1 MLPYPPGVSRFLV
14 RRVIS
19 SAITLLVFA
28 TLVFFLA
35 SALMP
40 GDFTNNF
47 MPGLGSQR
55 QVLREELGLDRPLW
69 AQWLRFMA
77 GFLQGEFGVSNTGRP
92 ILEIMLVLLPWTM
105 LIFTLS
111 MTVAFL
117 FGHWLGRM
125 IGWSRNRA
133 LGGVIRFI
141 AVTTHTAFPP
151 ILTFGLA
158 VGFTW
163 LFSDQAWAAVQ
174 RVEEVDVGGFRLGRT
189 AINVPEGQEGLLW
202 TMIAG
207 IVVIGAGVMALAWI
221 YRRLSRRRL
230 PGLMILGMWVGGNG
244 WMWSSVGELPRA
256 LDILALLALPMVAVA
271 LLAFGEVAL
280 VVESAMDG
288 VRDEQ
293 YILAARAKGLR
304 HVDVRDHHAARV
316 ALLPALSK
324 FVVSLPFVLTGLVI
338 VEFSFSVPSHYG
350 ASLYFPGLS
359 IVLFRALEARDFPL
373 VMGGLLFIGMISIGA
388 RVLIDVLHAALD
400 PRIRYGLE
408 TEAEVF
414 L

>member
-1 MLPYPPGVSRFLV
+1 MLRPVRRFLV

-19 SAITLLVFA
+19 SAITLIVFA
-28 TLVFFLA
+28 TFVFFLA

-55 QVLREELGLDRPLW
+55 EVLREQLGLDRSLW
-69 AQWLRFMA
+69 GQWIRFMTS
-77 GFLQGEFGVSNTGRP
+77 FLKGEFGISNTGRP
-92 ILEIMLVLLPWTM
+92 IIEIMMILLPWTM

-111 MTVAFL
+111 ITLAFL

-125 IGWSRNRA
+125 IGWSRSR
-133 LGGVIRFI
+133 LVKGVVRFA
-141 AVTTHTAFPP
+141 AVTAHTAFPP
-151 ILTFGLA
+151 ILTFVLA
-158 VGFTW
+158 VIFVRV
-163 LFSDQAWAAVQ
+163 FSDQTWAALQ
-174 RVEEVDVGGFRLGRT
+174 RVEDVDAGGFRLGRT
-189 AINVPEGQEGLLW
+189 AISVPEGQEGLLW
-202 TMIAG
+202 AMILG
-207 IVVIGAGVMALAWI
+207 IVVIGVLAMLVGWA
-221 YRRLSRRRL
+221 YRRLLRRRL
-230 PGLMILGMWVGGNG
+230 PGFVLLGLWVGGNL
-244 WMWSSVGELPRA
+244 WFWSLLGERTKA
-256 LDILALLALPMVAVA
+256 LDILTLLFLPMLAVGI
-271 LLAFGEVAL
+271 LAFGEIAL

-288 VRDEQ
+288 VRGEQ

-304 HVDVRDHHAARV
+304 ERDVRDHHAARV

-338 VEFSFSVPSHYG
+338 VEFAFTVPSHYG
-350 ASLYFPGLS
+350 VSLYFPGLS

-388 RVLIDVLHAALD
+388 RIVIDVLHAALD
-400 PRIRYGLE
+400 PRIRYGIE
-408 TEAEVF
+408 TESKVA